1 MSKIK
6 ISYWSDYACP
16 FCYIG
21 EKRMQNLLKELN
33 LEDKFEFIFRCFELN
48 PSASKNVESK
58 TDERF
63 AKKYMIT
70 IEQARNRIESINNL
84 GKEEGIDFKYDSTLY
99 TNTFDAH
106 RLTKLIQS
114 KGNYENTQKL
124 IYLLYDAYFTKNLK
138 LADRDVLINIGTQVG
153 CTKEEIEKLLDNDD
167 FGKEVRKDEEDGYI
181 EGVHGVP
188 YFIIGN
194 QYIING
200 VEGKEIMKKKLINAL
215 NNEKENNNN
224 FDGMKCGPDGC
235 FIKK

>member
-1 MSKIK
+1 MSLNE
-6 ISYWSDYACP
+6 ISKSFCFYA
-16 FCYIG
+16 
-21 EKRMQNLLKELN
+21 
-33 LEDKFEFIFRCFELN
+33 
-48 PSASKNVESK
+48 
-58 TDERF
+58 
-63 AKKYMIT
+63 
-70 IEQARNRIESINNL
+70 
-84 GKEEGIDFKYDSTLY
+84 
-99 TNTFDAH
+99 
-106 RLTKLIQS
+106 IQ
-114 KGNYENTQKL
+114 YQPE
-124 IYLLYDAYFTKNLK
+124 KNLK

-200 VEGKEIMKKKLINAL
+200 AEGKEIMKKKLINAL

>member
-21 EKRMQNLLKELN
+21 EKRMKNLLKELN

-106 RLTKLIQS
+106 RLTKLVQS
-114 KGNYENTQKL
+114 KGNYENISKL
-124 IYLLYDAYFTKNLK
+124 INLLYDAYFTKNLK

-167 FGKEVRKDEEDGYI
+167 FGKEVRKDEEDGYN

-188 YFIIGN
+188 YFIIGDL
-194 QYIING
+194 YIING
-200 VEGKEIMKKKLINAL
+200 AESKEIMKKKLINAI
-215 NNEKENNNN
+215 NNEKESNHK
-224 FDGMKCGPDGC
+224 FEGMTCGPDGC